1 MNSLINSVISF
12 ILFWVRYAANGLYTA
27 LSSPESGGLMEW
39 IAANWKVLAICM
51 CAAGLVVDGI
61 VYMLRWQPHRVWISF
76 FRRLRDHRRGVKPVS
91 LYETQEQVRMGYVP
105 PEDDVY
111 EVEEGVEAKPL
122 EELQYMD
129 FTTDGYWGDE
139 MSGQVEKDEE
149 MPADVTERRRRSQ
162 NLPKKNRK
170 RLLTLLT
177 DEDDRVPRIR
187 YEAPMQAGDKR
198 EAFHEPYIPPQWK
211 EPGVNA
217 SIPRTRHRRGNRT

>member
-1 MNSLINSVISF
+1 
-12 ILFWVRYAANGLYTA
+12 
-27 LSSPESGGLMEW
+27 
-39 IAANWKVLAICM
+39 
-51 CAAGLVVDGI
+51 
-61 VYMLRWQPHRVWISF
+61 
-76 FRRLRDHRRGVKPVS
+76 
-91 LYETQEQVRMGYVP
+91 MGYVP

>member
-1 MNSLINSVISF
+1 MRTPARGLRVGGGSCTEKITLKAYQINPDQVK
-12 ILFWVRYAANGLYTA
+12 ILLCKKEMDAAAASYSNLLNGIYP
-27 LSSPESGGLMEW
+27 SYPYRNG
-39 IAANWKVLAICM
+39 
-51 CAAGLVVDGI
+51 
-61 VYMLRWQPHRVWISF
+61 
-76 FRRLRDHRRGVKPVS
+76 
-91 LYETQEQVRMGYVP
+91 
-105 PEDDVY
+105 
-111 EVEEGVEAKPL
+111 
-122 EELQYMD
+122 
-129 FTTDGYWGDE
+129 
-139 MSGQVEKDEE
+139 DEE